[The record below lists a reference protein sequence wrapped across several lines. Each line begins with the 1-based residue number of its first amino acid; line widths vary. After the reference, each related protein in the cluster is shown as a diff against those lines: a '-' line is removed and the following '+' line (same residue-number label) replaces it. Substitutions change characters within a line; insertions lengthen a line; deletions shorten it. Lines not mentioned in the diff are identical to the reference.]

1 MHIYLVTHE
10 REFSRRSNTGKL
22 VQQFLPDETS
32 IVAWRRKE
40 PDSQLLAEIKTG
52 RVAILAP
59 GAEGEHDISDFDSL
73 VLLDSTWQEARKMY
87 SRSDY
92 LKDLPKVTLTAP
104 QASEFILRANQLEGG
119 LSTVECVIELLRLQQ
134 RDAEADQLK
143 VEFKA
148 FIRACL

>member
-1 MHIYLVTHE
+1 MHIYLLTHE
-10 REFSRRSNTGKL
+10 RELSRRSNTGKL
-22 VQQFLPDETS
+22 VQQFLPEESS
-32 IVAWRRKE
+32 IVPWRRKE
-40 PDSQLLAEIKTG
+40 PDNQLLTAIKSG

-59 GAEGEHDISDFDSL
+59 DAEDDRQLCDFDSV

-87 SRSDY
+87 RQSDY
-92 LKDLPKVTLTAP
+92 LQDLPKITLRAT

-134 RDAEADQLK
+134 RDKEAEQL
-143 VEFKA
+143 VVQFKA

>member
-40 PDSQLLAEIKTG
+40 PNCQLLAEINTG

-92 LKDLPKVTLTAP
+92 LKDLPKLTLIAP

-119 LSTVECVIELLRLQQ
+119 LSTVECVIELLRLQE
-134 RDAEADQLK
+134 RDVEAEQLK

>member
-22 VQQFLPDETS
+22 VQQFLPSETS
-32 IVAWRRKE
+32 IVPWRRKE
-40 PDSQLLAEIKTG
+40 PNSKLLTAIKAG

-59 GAEGEHDISDFDSL
+59 DAEIEHDINDFDSV

-87 SRSDY
+87 RQSDY
-92 LKDLPKVTLTAP
+92 LKELPKISLSAA

-134 RDAEADQLK
+134 REIEAEQL
-143 VEFKA
+143 VLEFKA

>member
-22 VQQFLPDETS
+22 VQQFLPSETS
-32 IVAWRRKE
+32 IVPWRRKE
-40 PDSQLLAEIKTG
+40 PDNKLLAAIKTE

-59 GAEGEHDISDFDSL
+59 GADGEHRLSDFDSV

-87 SRSDY
+87 RQSEY
-92 LKDLPKVTLTAP
+92 LQDLPKITLTAQ

-134 RDAEADQLK
+134 RTDEAVQLTA
-143 VEFKA
+143 EFKA

>member
-32 IVAWRRKE
+32 IITWRRKE
-40 PDSQLLAEIKTG
+40 PDGQLLAAIKRD

-59 GAEGEHDISDFDSL
+59 GAEGQHDVNDFNGL

-87 SRSDY
+87 RQSDY
-92 LKDLPKVTLTAP
+92 LKDLPKVTLTAR
-104 QASEFILRANQLEGG
+104 QASAFILRANQLEGG

-134 RDAEADQLK
+134 RNSEAEQLNAD
-143 VEFKA
+143 FKA

>member
-22 VQQFLPDETS
+22 VQQFLPEESS
-32 IVAWRRKE
+32 IVPWRRKE
-40 PDSQLLAEIKTG
+40 PDSQLLTAIKSG

-59 GAEGEHDISDFDSL
+59 DAEDDRELCDFDSV

-87 SRSDY
+87 RQSDY
-92 LKDLPKVTLTAP
+92 LQDLPKITLRAT

-134 RDAEADQLK
+134 RDKEAEQL
-143 VEFKA
+143 VVQFKA

>member
-22 VQQFLPDETS
+22 VQQFLPKETS
-32 IVAWRRKE
+32 IVPWRRKE
-40 PDSQLLAEIKTG
+40 PDNQLLAAIKTG

-59 GAEGEHDISDFDSL
+59 DADDGHVLSDFDSV

-87 SRSDY
+87 RQSEY
-92 LKDLPKVTLTAP
+92 LKDLPKITLTA
-104 QASEFILRANQLEGG
+104 QQSSEFILRANQLEGG

-134 RDAEADQLK
+134 RNREAEALRT
-143 VEFKA
+143 EFKA

>member
-1 MHIYLVTHE
+1 V
-10 REFSRRSNTGKL
+10 
-22 VQQFLPDETS
+22 P
-32 IVAWRRKE
+32 WRRKE
-40 PDSQLLAEIKTG
+40 PDSKLLTAIKSG

-59 GAEGEHDISDFDSL
+59 DAEHEHDIHDFDGL

-87 SRSDY
+87 RQSEY
-92 LKDLPKVTLTAP
+92 LQDLPKVTLNAK

-134 RDAEADQLK
+134 RHTEAEQL
-143 VEFKA
+143 VLEFKT

>member
-59 GAEGEHDISDFDSL
+59 GAEGEHDISDFYSL

-134 RDAEADQLK
+134 RDVEAEQLK

>member
-22 VQQFLPDETS
+22 VQQFLPKETS
-32 IVAWRRKE
+32 IVPWRRKE
-40 PDSQLLAEIKTG
+40 PDTKLLTAIKSS

-59 GAEGEHDISDFDSL
+59 DADEEHDISEFDSL

-87 SRSDY
+87 RQSDY
-92 LKDLPKVTLTAP
+92 LQDLPKVTLSAA

-134 RDAEADQLK
+134 REQEADQLV
-143 VEFKA
+143 VEFRS

>member
-32 IVAWRRKE
+32 VVHWRRKE
-40 PDSQLLAEIKTG
+40 PDSQLLTAIKSG

-59 GAEGEHDISDFDSL
+59 DAEGEHEISDFDSL

-104 QASEFILRANQLEGG
+104 QASEFILRANQVDGG

-134 RDAEADQLK
+134 REPEAEQLRL
-143 VEFKA
+143 EFKA

>member
-40 PDSQLLAEIKTG
+40 PNSQLLAEINTG

-92 LKDLPKVTLTAP
+92 LKDLPKLTLTAP

-119 LSTVECVIELLRLQQ
+119 LSTVECVIELLRLQE
-134 RDAEADQLK
+134 RDVEAEQLK

>member
-40 PDSQLLAEIKTG
+40 PNSQLLAEINTG

-92 LKDLPKVTLTAP
+92 LKDLPKLTLTAP

-134 RDAEADQLK
+134 RDVEAEQLK

>member
-32 IVAWRRKE
+32 IVPWRRKE
-40 PDSQLLAEIKTG
+40 PDTKLLTAIKSG

-59 GAEGEHDISDFDSL
+59 DAEDEHDIGDFDSL
-73 VLLDSTWQEARKMY
+73 VLLDSTWQEARKIY
-87 SRSDY
+87 RQSDY
-92 LKDLPKVTLTAP
+92 LKDLPKVTLNPA

-134 RDAEADQLK
+134 RDEEAEQL
-143 VEFKA
+143 VGQFKA

>member
-22 VQQFLPDETS
+22 VQQFLPSETS
-32 IVAWRRKE
+32 IVPWRRKE
-40 PDSQLLAEIKTG
+40 PDNKLLAAIKTG

-59 GAEGEHDISDFDSL
+59 DADGEHRLSDFDSV

-87 SRSDY
+87 RQSEY
-92 LKDLPKVTLTAP
+92 LQDLPKITLTAQ

-134 RDAEADQLK
+134 RTDEAVQLTA
-143 VEFKA
+143 EFKA

>member
-10 REFSRRSNTGKL
+10 REFSRRTNTGKL
-22 VQQFLPDETS
+22 VQQFLPDESS
-32 IVAWRRKE
+32 IVPWRRTE
-40 PDSQLLAEIKTG
+40 PNSELLAAIKTG

-59 GAEGEHDISDFDSL
+59 GSEGEHEIGDFDSL

-134 RDAEADQLK
+134 RDAEAQQLTLQ
-143 VEFKA
+143 FKA

>member
-40 PDSQLLAEIKTG
+40 PNSQLLAEINTG

-92 LKDLPKVTLTAP
+92 LKDLPKLTLTAP

-134 RDAEADQLK
+134 RDVEAEQLK
-143 VEFKA
+143 FALVDS
-148 FIRACL
+148 

>member
-32 IVAWRRKE
+32 IVPWHRKE
-40 PDSQLLAEIKTG
+40 PDSKLLTAIKSG

-59 GAEGEHDISDFDSL
+59 DADGEHEISDFDSV

-87 SRSDY
+87 RQSDY
-92 LKDLPKVTLTAP
+92 LKDLPKVTLTAR
-104 QASEFILRANQLEGG
+104 QASEFILRANQIEGG
-119 LSTVECVIELLRLQQ
+119 LSTVECAIELLRLQQ
-134 RDAEADQLK
+134 RESEAEQL
-143 VEFKA
+143 VLAFKA

>member
-10 REFSRRSNTGKL
+10 KEFSRRSNTGKL
-22 VQQFLPDETS
+22 VQQFLPNETS

-40 PDSQLLAEIKTG
+40 PDTQLLAAIKTS

-59 GAEGEHDISDFDSL
+59 GAEGEHEITDFDSL

-92 LKDLPKVTLTAP
+92 LKDLPKVTLTAT
-104 QASEFILRANQLEGG
+104 QASEFILRANQVDGG

-134 RDAEADQLK
+134 REPEAEQLK
-143 VEFKA
+143 IEFKA

>member
-22 VQQFLPDETS
+22 VQQFLPNETS
-32 IVAWRRKE
+32 IVPWRRKE
-40 PDSQLLAEIKTG
+40 PDGKLLAAIKSG

-59 GAEGEHDISDFDSL
+59 GAEGEHEVSDFDSF

-87 SRSDY
+87 RQSDY
-92 LKDLPKVTLTAP
+92 LKDLPKITLTAR

-119 LSTVECVIELLRLQQ
+119 LSSAECAIELLRLQQ
-134 RDAEADQLK
+134 RDSEAEQLGL
-143 VEFKA
+143 EFKA

>member
-22 VQQFLPDETS
+22 VQQFLPSETS
-32 IVAWRRKE
+32 IVPWRRKE
-40 PDSQLLAEIKTG
+40 PDNKLLAAIKTG

-59 GAEGEHDISDFDSL
+59 GADGEHRLSDFDSV

-87 SRSDY
+87 RQSEY
-92 LKDLPKVTLTAP
+92 LQDLPKITLTAQ

-134 RDAEADQLK
+134 RTDEAVQLTA
-143 VEFKA
+143 EFKA

>member
-22 VQQFLPDETS
+22 VQQFIPDETS

-40 PDSQLLAEIKTG
+40 PDSQLLAAIKTG

-134 RDAEADQLK
+134 RDAEAEQLK

>member
-40 PDSQLLAEIKTG
+40 PDSQLLAAIKTG

-134 RDAEADQLK
+134 RDAEAERLK

>member
-22 VQQFLPDETS
+22 VQQFLPKETS
-32 IVAWRRKE
+32 IVPWRRKE
-40 PDSQLLAEIKTG
+40 PDTKLLTAIKSG

-59 GAEGEHDISDFDSL
+59 DADEEHDISEFDSL

-87 SRSDY
+87 RQSDY
-92 LKDLPKVTLTAP
+92 LQDLPKVTLSAA

-134 RDAEADQLK
+134 RDQEADQLV
-143 VEFKA
+143 VEFRS

>member
-22 VQQFLPDETS
+22 VQQFLPNETS
-32 IVAWRRKE
+32 VVPWRRKE
-40 PDSQLLAEIKTG
+40 PDSKLLTAIKSG

-59 GAEGEHDISDFDSL
+59 DAEHEHDIHDFDGL

-87 SRSDY
+87 RQSEY
-92 LKDLPKVTLTAP
+92 LQDLPKITLNAK

-134 RDAEADQLK
+134 RHTEAEQL
-143 VEFKA
+143 VLEFKT